1 MFDKFMNSDKK
12 KIKRLF
18 KIANICVKEKDV
30 LKYPVYT
37 RKEVHEN
44 YTSYI
49 FTLPLGIPSK
59 LIQKFQEIISESL
72 YKPILVEYNNY
83 LLEIKVFH
91 HEMPTFYDWSPRFL
105 KDNTWE
111 VCMGKSLDDYIYHD
125 FEKTPHM
132 TCGGMTRY
140 GKTVFLKNAITD
152 LTLQQPENVEFYIL
166 DLKGGLEYIRL
177 KYLKQVKAI
186 AENPLECLEVLDHI
200 KSQVEERMRVMK
212 ANDFTDIRDSSI
224 KKRTFIIVDEGA
236 QLAPDRSMSKEQKS
250 LLGSCQRALEYIA
263 AVSGGLG
270 FRLIFCTQYPTADTL
285 PRQIKQNADA
295 KIGFRLPT
303 QIASQVTMDEN
314 GLEELPRLPGRAI
327 YKTDI
332 CTELQVP
339 FIDNKKMWEVL
350 EQYEIKE
357 TPKGEQ
363 MVRNF
368 KHYGSTEVCDKK
380 TTTSDTQITGNKEQP
395 KDTERN
401 DGFRLTIE
409 H

>member
-1 MFDKFMNSDKK
+1 VD
-12 KIKRLF
+12 
-18 KIANICVKEKDV
+18 
-30 LKYPVYT
+30 
-37 RKEVHEN
+37 HEN

-49 FTLPLGIPSK
+49 YVLPLGIPSK
-59 LIQKFQEIISESL
+59 LIQKFQEVISESL

-83 LLEIKVFH
+83 HLEIKVFK
-91 HEMPTFYDWSPRFL
+91 HEMPTFYDWSPTFL
-105 KDNTWE
+105 KENTWE
-111 VCMGKSLDDYIYHD
+111 VCIGKSLDDYIYHD

-166 DLKGGLEYIRL
+166 DLKGGLEYIKF
-177 KYLKQVKAI
+177 KYLKQIKAI
-186 AENPLECLEVLDHI
+186 AENPMQCLEVLDHI
-200 KSQVEERMRVMK
+200 KNQVEERMQMMK
-212 ANDFTDIRDSSI
+212 KLEYSDIRESSI

-236 QLAPDRSMSKEQKS
+236 QLAPDRSMSKQQKDM
-250 LLGSCQRALEYIA
+250 LGACQRLLEYIA

-270 FRLIFCTQYPTADTL
+270 FRLIMCTQYPTSDTL

-303 QIASQVTMDEN
+303 QVASQVTIDEN
-314 GLEELPRLPGRAI
+314 GLETLPRLPGRAI

-339 FIDNKKMWEVL
+339 FIDTKTMWKVLSHYENKDDSKREPLARNTNITIPSEVRNKKT
-350 EQYEIKE
+350 I
-357 TPKGEQ
+357 
-363 MVRNF
+363 
-368 KHYGSTEVCDKK
+368 
-380 TTTSDTQITGNKEQP
+380 TSDSQPTRDKEQSE
-395 KDTERN
+395 DTKVN
-401 DGFRLTIE
+401 DGFRIITK